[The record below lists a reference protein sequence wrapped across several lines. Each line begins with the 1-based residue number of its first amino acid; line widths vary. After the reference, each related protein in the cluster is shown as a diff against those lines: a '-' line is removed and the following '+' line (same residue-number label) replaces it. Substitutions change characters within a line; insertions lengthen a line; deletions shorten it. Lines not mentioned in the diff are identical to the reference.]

1 MCDKMGQNG
10 TSTDGASNGI
20 YPIPEAEPGPK
31 KRVVES
37 PEKGLTMPQ
46 YRAVEAL
53 MANASIRQA
62 AAAAGVSR
70 RTLHRWLRETP
81 FQKALMRMQY
91 DHINAAHASLQAVT
105 GDAVE
110 ALRKVLNDPGTAYSV
125 LVNASRT
132 ALTLGYE
139 LVEAEDVRYRLD
151 RLERLEK
158 ASPYD

>member
-10 TSTDGASNGI
+10 TSTNGGSNGI
-20 YPIPEAEPGPK
+20 HPIPEAEAGSK
-31 KRVVES
+31 KRDGGS
-37 PEKGLTMPQ
+37 PEKGLKMAK
-46 YRAVEAL
+46 YLALEAL
-53 MANASIRQA
+53 MANATIGQA

-70 RTLHRWLRETP
+70 RTLHRWLRDTP

-110 ALRKVLNDPGTAYSV
+110 ALRKVLNDPGTAYGV

-132 ALTLGYE
+132 ALTLAFE
-139 LVEAEDVRYRLD
+139 LVEAEDVRF
-151 RLERLEK
+151 RLERLETLK
-158 ASPYD
+158 DARPYD